1 MTTFA
6 VKTQALTAYA
16 GVLSGGGHSI
26 DLSKAFGTT
35 AFNYVESYVPVPHDD
50 GDLYDEVYKNNEKV
64 VSALKVAMAEIGSLC
79 TLSANNLD
87 ASAVEYG
94 KRDDSSEQALDAAFK
109 APGKVP
115 PLAPGISKASGLKDP
130 VPELNGTPS
139 KDAPV
144 PNAVQWAIDK
154 GGWVSI
160 TGVGLKIASL
170 FGLDPVGDLT
180 KAVAGDYG
188 ELAQA
193 GHAIEA
199 LAEFE
204 RVAASTMASG
214 LSAMSADWT
223 GNAAQAAE
231 AYFTAFAN
239 ALEAH
244 AGKLDTVADKYAL
257 LVQACAQAAEALGG
271 LLATAVDRVLILVAE
286 IAAAGCLASVPGIN
300 AIIAIVGAYQVWI
313 TKEAVAAFLKI
324 TGNVMLGVHGL
335 ITACTAIASEL
346 TSDDVASMFPAK
358 PYSNASLPA

>member
-1 MTTFA
+1 MTAFSVTT
-6 VKTQALTAYA
+6 KALTAYS
-16 GVLSGGGHSI
+16 GVLSEGGHSV
-26 DLSKAFGTT
+26 DLSRAFGAT
-35 AFNYVESYVPVPHDD
+35 AYNYVESYVPVPHDE
-50 GDLYDEVYKNNEKV
+50 GDLYAEVYKNNEKV
-64 VSALKVAMAEIGSLC
+64 VTSLKATMAQIGSLY

-87 ASAVEYG
+87 ASAKKY
-94 KRDDSSEQALDAAFK
+94 KKLDDHAEATLDAAFT
-109 APGKVP
+109 APKTTP
-115 PLAPGISKASGLKDP
+115 SLAAGIHKASGLTDP
-130 VPELNGTPS
+130 VPELKGTPS

-214 LSAMSADWT
+214 LTAMTADWT

-231 AYFTAFAN
+231 AYFTDFAN
-239 ALEAH
+239 ALHAH
-244 AGKLDTVADKYAL
+244 AGKLDTVADKYEL
-257 LVQACAQAAEALGG
+257 LVAACAQAAEALGG
-271 LLATAVDRVLILVAE
+271 LLSSAVDKILILVAE

-313 TKEAVAAFLKI
+313 TREAVAAFLKI

-346 TSDDVASMFPAK
+346 TSDDVKAMFPPK

>member
-1 MTTFA
+1 MTFS

-16 GVLSGGGHSI
+16 GVLSEGGHSI
-26 DLSKAFGTT
+26 DLSRAFGTT
-35 AFNYVESYVPVPHDD
+35 AFNYVESYVPVPHDE

-87 ASAVEYG
+87 SSATKYARLDADAEA
-94 KRDDSSEQALDAAFK
+94 ALDAAFRAGP
-109 APGKVP
+109 APA
-115 PLAPGISKASGLKDP
+115 PLDAGIHTASGLKDP
-130 VPELNGTPS
+130 VPELDGVPS
-139 KDAPV
+139 QDAMV

-154 GGWVSI
+154 GGWLTI
-160 TGVGLKIASL
+160 TGVALKIASL

-180 KAVAGDYG
+180 KAIAGDYG

-199 LAEFE
+199 LADFE
-204 RVAASTMASG
+204 RVAAATMASG
-214 LSAMSADWT
+214 MSAMSADWT
-223 GNAAQAAE
+223 GNAAQAAN
-231 AYFTAFAN
+231 AYFTEFAN
-239 ALEAH
+239 ALQAH
-244 AGKLDTVADKYAL
+244 AGKLDSVADKYAL

-271 LLATAVDRVLILVAE
+271 LLATAVDKILILVAE

-300 AIIAIVGAYQVWI
+300 VIIALVGAYQVWL
-313 TKEAVAAFLKI
+313 TKEAVAAFLKV

-346 TSDDVASMFPAK
+346 TSDDVTSMFPNA
-358 PYSNASLPA
+358 PYGNASLPA